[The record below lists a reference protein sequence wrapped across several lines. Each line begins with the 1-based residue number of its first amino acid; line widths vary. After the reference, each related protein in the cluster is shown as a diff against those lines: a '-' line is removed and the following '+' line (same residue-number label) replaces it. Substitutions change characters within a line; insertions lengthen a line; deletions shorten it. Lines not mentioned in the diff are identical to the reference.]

1 MKRELKN
8 GLYHAGAA
16 ILVLLPA
23 AVLPPIAGFAGS
35 AFLVCLVRETTEEQW
50 HYHNQALE
58 WWMVRD
64 ALASWRDF
72 IGWTA
77 GGLLLGAALSIA
89 A

>member
-1 MKRELKN
+1 MNRELKN
-8 GLYHAGAA
+8 GFYHAGAA

-35 AFLVCLVRETTEEQW
+35 AFLVCLVREVTEEGSPVTV
-50 HYHNQALE
+50 E
-58 WWMVRD
+58 KMVD
-64 ALASWRDF
+64 ALGSWADF

-77 GGLLLGAALSIA
+77 GGAMLGAALSVA